1 MATPPEPWHAWMRRL
16 QAIADQGLAYA
27 RDSYDV
33 ERSLAVRAIAAELAA
48 HHTADEPHDLM
59 TRLAADGEGH
69 PTPKVDVRLA
79 AFREDRVL
87 LVREREDGGWT
98 LPGGWADIGEPPAGA
113 AVRELREESGHE
125 ARAAKLV
132 AVQDRDRHN
141 FPPHPQH
148 IYKLLFLGELL
159 DTPAGEP
166 DHEVTDVALFSL
178 PELPQQLSTGRT
190 TRDQLERVFA
200 HRADPALPTEFD

>member
-1 MATPPEPWHAWMRRL
+1 MPTPPEPWHAWMRRL
-16 QAIADQGLAYA
+16 QAIADQGLTYA

-48 HHTADEPHDLM
+48 HHTGDAPAELM
-59 TRLAADGEGH
+59 GSLAADGEGH

-79 AFREDRVL
+79 AFRGDEVL
-87 LVREREDGGWT
+87 LVRERSDGGWT

-125 ARAAKLV
+125 ARATKV
-132 AVQDRDRHN
+132 IAVQDRDRHN

-148 IYKLLFLGELL
+148 IYKLFFLGELL
-159 DTPAGEP
+159 DTPPGEP
-166 DHEVTDVALFSL
+166 DHEVTDVRLFSL
-178 PELPQQLSTGRT
+178 AALPDQLSTGRT
-190 TRDQLERVFA
+190 TRGQLERAFA
-200 HRADPALPTEFD
+200 HHADRTLPTEFD